1 MPVEPVLLLLLVAIL
16 ANVVLMTA
24 IVVPE
29 FVGRPGLF
37 GTDGDGPDAG
47 PAAAEL
53 GAVVGGEPPE
63 VHDTGIPVAAHDRV
77 VRIVSWSFIIL
88 VSTIV
93 AVTGLWPDAQPAIF
107 VLLAVT
113 GLFVLVVHDLLPP
126 AALGRTKFLLEAS
139 FALTFVTLLV
149 LLTGG
154 AGSPFFYAY
163 PLIVAGAALIVR
175 PATTAGLALV
185 ASFGYLAA
193 TVLAPGGF
201 PPAPAT
207 IAMIAINLTALV
219 LLAYVAMAVGR
230 EQRRSRDAAI
240 RLSTID
246 PLTGLFNRAFFFA
259 AVERE
264 IARSA
269 RSGRGFCLLMMDLD
283 GLKMVNDRW
292 GHFVGDQVL
301 RGVGEVIRR
310 GVRRIDTPA
319 RYGGDEFVVLLPETD
334 PTGAFVLAEKIRQ
347 GVRELSFIGSGQ
359 QVRASLS
366 IGVVTYPYDGTSAD
380 ELMISA
386 DQAMY
391 TSKRQGKNQV
401 VDYATARA
409 RGISGRSM

>member
-16 ANVVLMTA
+16 ANVGLMTA
-24 IVVPE
+24 LVVPE
-29 FVGRPGLF
+29 LVGRGQPPGVR
-37 GTDGDGPDAG
+37 DGEPGSDV
-47 PAAAEL
+47 AEL
-53 GAVVGGEPPE
+53 GALVGGEPPGADE
-63 VHDTGIPVAAHDRV
+63 AGLPTAAHDRV

-88 VSTIV
+88 ASAIL
-93 AVTGLWPDAQPAIF
+93 AITGLWPEAQPAIF
-107 VLLAVT
+107 VLLAAA

-126 AALGRTKFLLEAS
+126 EALGRTKFVLEAS
-139 FALTFVTLLV
+139 FALTFVTVLV
-149 LLTGG
+149 ALTGG
-154 AGSPFFYAY
+154 AASPFFYAY
-163 PLIVAGAALIVR
+163 ALIVAGAALVVR
-175 PATTAGLALV
+175 PATTALLALV
-185 ASFGYLAA
+185 AGGGYLAA
-193 TVLAPGGF
+193 SALGPGGF
-201 PPAPAT
+201 PPAPTT
-207 IAMIAINLTALV
+207 IAVIAINLTALV

-246 PLTGLFNRAFFFA
+246 PLTGLFNRTFFFA

-264 IARSA
+264 IERSA
-269 RSGRGFCLLMMDLD
+269 RSGRGFCMLMMDLD
-283 GLKMVNDRW
+283 GLKMVNDRF

-334 PTGAFVLAEKIRQ
+334 PTGAFVLAEKIRR
-347 GVRELSFIGSGQ
+347 GVAELSFIGPGQ
-359 QVRASLS
+359 QIRASLS

-386 DQAMY
+386 DEAMY

-401 VDYATARA
+401 IDYATARA
-409 RGISGRSM
+409 RGVSRRSM